1 MPYTTEFV
9 DADRGVVHTGR
20 GVVLGAEIFLGASA
34 IHSRAGTLRYGIVD
48 LTEVTELHVST
59 AELELIASENQ
70 KTAVIARE
78 VIVAV
83 AAPGNLAFGLSRM
96 WEVFAANTGWV
107 TKVVRSRTEAQ
118 EWLQRMLRDR
128 YGASNAS

>member
-1 MPYTTEFV
+1 
-9 DADRGVVHTGR
+9 
-20 GVVLGAEIFLGASA
+20 
-34 IHSRAGTLRYGIVD
+34 
-48 LTEVTELHVST
+48 
-59 AELELIASENQ
+59 
-70 KTAVIARE
+70 
-78 VIVAV
+78 
-83 AAPGNLAFGLSRM
+83 M